1 MFLRCPGIIRVKY
14 RRITMAITDSTGNV
28 DLNSLIK
35 GAEMGNLLGGT
46 GSGGESLG
54 GGLLLGLL
62 LGRTNLLGGGAGE
75 VAGAAAMNERA
86 AIDAAVASALASAN
100 QNNNN
105 SMILLKDIQ
114 DSSQEVVSTITNGNQ
129 NLLVQQLQGQI
140 SNLQGQASI
149 LAGVEAAKGV
159 VVNEVH
165 ESGSD
170 VLASMNSLS
179 TGILSNMNTLNT
191 NVLQGFA
198 TTGVALTNDGDKTRA
213 AIAALAASI
222 PNARELDLQRQLAVA
237 LDDHRHTA
245 TRGVID
251 SGNTTVTT
259 NVNQAQSQAQTQA
272 QIQGINTTLA
282 TLVPYLQNIGQS
294 VVNLGNMTASPTTA
308 TNVRA

>member
-28 DLNSLIK
+28 DLNSLLK

-62 LGRTNLLGGGAGE
+62 LGRTNLLGGGAAD
-75 VAGAAAMNERA
+75 VAGAAMSERA

-105 SMILLKDIQ
+105 SMLLLKDIQ

-129 NLLVQQLQGQI
+129 NILVQQLQGQI

-198 TTGVALTNDGDKTRA
+198 TTGTAITNDGEKTRA
-213 AIAALAASI
+213 AISALAASI
-222 PNARELDLQRQLAVA
+222 PNARELDLQRQLVVA

-245 TRGVID
+245 TRGIIE

-259 NVNQAQSQAQTQA
+259 NVAQSTSQAQLQQQA
-272 QIQGINTTLA
+272 IITNGLLGQ
-282 TLVPYLQNIGQS
+282 LVAAQQ
-294 VVNLGNMTASPTTA
+294 A
-308 TNVRA
+308 TNTAVTIGNGNRPTQTANNVNG

>member
-1 MFLRCPGIIRVKY
+1 MVDETTNSNI
-14 RRITMAITDSTGNV
+14 
-28 DLNSLIK
+28 DLNSLLK
-35 GAEMGNLLGGT
+35 GVNMGNLLGGT
-46 GSGGESLG
+46 GSESGGLG

-62 LGRTNLLGGGAGE
+62 LGRTNLLGGGNGE
-75 VAGAAAMNERA
+75 VAGAAAITAERA

-100 QNNNN
+100 QSNNN
-105 SMILLKDIQ
+105 SMLLLKDIQ
-114 DSSQEVVSTITNGNQ
+114 DSSQEVISTVTNGNQ
-129 NLLVQQLQGQI
+129 NALVQQLQGQI

-198 TTGVALTNDGDKTRA
+198 TTGTAITNDGDKTRA

-245 TRGVID
+245 TRGLID

-282 TLVPYLQNIGQS
+282 TIVPYLQNIGQS

>member
-114 DSSQEVVSTITNGNQ
+114 DSSQEVVSTVTNGNQ
-129 NLLVQQLQGQI
+129 NALVQQLQGQI

-191 NVLQGFA
+191 NILQGFA
-198 TTGVALTNDGDKTRA
+198 TTGTAITNDGDKTRA